1 MTPDRKALNVNP
13 GKKRPGEKI
22 IPPNISAMAAIKPV
36 FQGPNNMANTA
47 IGKKPKL
54 MRRNGVWMAK
64 TCVRITVK
72 AINTPLKTTVFVL
85 EENKKTPPYVILIA
99 TLLHKRDVLY
109 NVTAGCSGC
118 TASF

>member
-1 MTPDRKALNVNP
+1 
-13 GKKRPGEKI
+13 
-22 IPPNISAMAAIKPV
+22 
-36 FQGPNNMANTA
+36 
-47 IGKKPKL
+47 
-54 MRRNGVWMAK
+54 MAK

-72 AINTPLKTTVFVL
+72 AIKTPLKTTAFVL

-118 TASF
+118 TASS